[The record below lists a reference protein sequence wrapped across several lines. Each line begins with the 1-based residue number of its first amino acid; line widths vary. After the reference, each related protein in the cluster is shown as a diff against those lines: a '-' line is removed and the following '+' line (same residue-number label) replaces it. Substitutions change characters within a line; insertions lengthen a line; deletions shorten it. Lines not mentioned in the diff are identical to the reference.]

1 MRLLF
6 VSIVELLFLFSLFS
20 CQSLPP
26 NEDVQVI
33 KEINL
38 QTETIEAV
46 DELLN
51 NCINKLDQTRPIIVA
66 SLVSIDNIQKSSTFG
81 RMSSEIIASRLS
93 QVGYNVKEL
102 KMSQNQIYIKKAEG
116 EFVLSRDMQQ
126 IATKHNV
133 QAIVVGTYAVSKFG
147 GYRDINICLK
157 IVDPVSN
164 IIGCSKCYI
173 SKSSKAN
180 WE

>member
-1 MRLLF
+1 MKLLF
-6 VSIVELLFLFSLFS
+6 VFIVEVLFLFSLFS
-20 CQSLPP
+20 CQSTSP
-26 NEDVQVI
+26 NDVQIV

-38 QTETIEAV
+38 QTETNEAV
-46 DELLN
+46 DALLN
-51 NCINKLDQTRPIIVA
+51 NCINKLDPARPIIVA

-93 QVGYNVKEL
+93 QLGYNVKEL

-116 EFVLSRDMQQ
+116 EFVLSRDIQD

-133 QAIVVGTYAVSKFG
+133 QAVVVGTYAVNKV

-157 IVDPVSN
+157 IIDPVSN

-173 SKSSKAN
+173 SKSPEVN